1 MTSDEPKLW
10 LLWLAFIAA
19 LVIIVL
25 ASTHATHAHWDPKYA
40 SADPVVRAWY
50 EQAQLTEAAQKRLG
64 FKGCCAHSDVVRT
77 QFRVS
82 HSGSTDQWW
91 WLDGATWREVPA
103 DIIHW
108 GESAPD
114 GQPTLFAIGDGTP
127 TCFYPGESGQ

>member
-1 MTSDEPKLW
+1 MREDHPW
-10 LLWLAFIAA
+10 LLWIAFIAA
-19 LVIIVL
+19 LVVIWL
-25 ASTHATHAHWDPKYA
+25 AISHAAQAHWDAKYA

-77 QFRVS
+77 QFHVS
-82 HSGSTDQWW
+82 KTDGGDEWFWLSPSGWKQ
-91 WLDGATWREVPA
+91 VPP
-103 DIIHW
+103 DVIHW